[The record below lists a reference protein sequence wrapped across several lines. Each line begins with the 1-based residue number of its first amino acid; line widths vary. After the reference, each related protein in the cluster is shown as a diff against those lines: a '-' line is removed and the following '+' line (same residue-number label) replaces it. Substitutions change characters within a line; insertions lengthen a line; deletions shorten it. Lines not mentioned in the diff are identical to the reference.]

1 MKGTAK
7 IKGLGTINLS
17 GVSIGNGQIEVH
29 IPVEDVSGQLDKVL
43 DECTSDYMK
52 TYKDVRSGSELNF
65 DVRVVFSY
73 GSTTFENGDNAE
85 FNLFIIV
92 RQQSDDITG
101 RGTAKFYEEIP
112 VAFDSVDTNK
122 IKRII
127 WYGLGKAM
135 FNL

>member
-29 IPVEDVSGQLDKVL
+29 IPVEDVSGRLDRVL

-73 GSTTFENGDNAE
+73 GSTTFENGNNAE

-92 RQQSDDITG
+92 WQQSDDITG
-101 RGTAKFYEEIP
+101 RDTAKFYEEIP

-127 WYGLGKAM
+127 WDGLGKAM

>member
-7 IKGLGTINLS
+7 IKGLGTVNLS

-29 IPVEDVSGQLDKVL
+29 IPVEDVSGQLDRVL

-73 GSTTFENGDNAE
+73 GSTAFENGNNAE

-92 RQQSDDITG
+92 WQQSDDITG
-101 RGTAKFYEEIP
+101 RDTAKFYEEIP

-127 WYGLGKAM
+127 WDGLGKAV